1 MTLYSHDWSKSDSA
15 HSQDFSFY
23 TGDITL
29 GLNISVILS
38 NDILEW
44 PLYILMLFC
53 VLYSYHCTKYGY
65 VHIVFMV
72 ATVKSTLNL

>member
-23 TGDITL
+23 TGDIAL

-44 PLYILMLFC
+44 PLYNLMLFC
-53 VLYSYHCTKYGY
+53 VLYSWLNSDVTKW
-65 VHIVFMV
+65 
-72 ATVKSTLNL
+72 NLPFTMT

>member
-44 PLYILMLFC
+44 PLYILMLFR
-53 VLYSYHCTKYGY
+53 VLYSYHCTK
-65 VHIVFMV
+65 
-72 ATVKSTLNL
+72 